1 MKEAD
6 KLMEKAETIR
16 AQLSGWVVQA
26 PSLPEDLVYDDLV
39 CGYFRQG
46 DTGAVSSLMHRE
58 GVERGRVS
66 LQLFGKETGLI
77 VEILS
82 PSDIFPQA

>member
-6 KLMEKAETIR
+6 KLMEKAERIR
-16 AQLSGWVVQA
+16 ARLSGWVVQD

-46 DTGAVSSLMHRE
+46 NASAVSSLMHRE

-66 LQLFGKETGLI
+66 FVALWKGDWAD
-77 VEILS
+77 S
-82 PSDIFPQA
+82 